1 MHHTHHLIFPLPWS
15 IHIGFVVIS
24 SLLLIFC
31 YIKTK
36 RRYDLYMLIGV
47 LSTLLIDIMID
58 PPYFYLFA
66 AEEIGLL
73 ILTSIDMHKVSKQL
87 EAQRQAEEEK
97 KAAEKSEDA
106 DKSADTE
113 NNDEN
118 STP

>member
-1 MHHTHHLIFPLPWS
+1 MHYTHHLIFPLPWP

-47 LSTLLIDIMID
+47 LSTLLIDIMIV
-58 PPYFYLFA
+58 PPYFYIFA
-66 AEEIGLL
+66 AEEFLLL
-73 ILTSIDMHKVSKQL
+73 ILASIDMHKVSKQL

-97 KAAEKSEDA
+97 KAAEDSEESG
-106 DKSADTE
+106 KTDTE

-118 STP
+118 STS